1 MQQVSYAHWAIV
13 IVSLL
18 SLLAIAYPASRV
30 LKRMGFSRWWTIVA
44 FIPYANVIA
53 LWVLSFIRWPADRR

>member
-1 MQQVSYAHWAIV
+1 MIV
-13 IVSLL
+13 ALL